1 MEENKTAQ
9 VKGIRMRTL
18 NLVLILA
25 SCVLY
30 ILVIYATVHAAMEY
44 KAMVTDTDNYIECEK
59 NAALVSD
66 GSDYLTQQVQL
77 YIVTRQPQYVER
89 YFEEVYTTQRRE
101 KALKHMKQYP
111 ASEAACDY
119 LENALENSNRLM
131 EREIYAMKLVAIA
144 EGHDMADFP
153 QDVRSV
159 QLTDGDKNLSR
170 AAMLEKATGMV
181 FGDYYQGAKAAISG
195 NITYFLDSIVS
206 ETRNAQHSSATDLN
220 HILIQQRIFISALFI
235 LSIAGFLLIRLL
247 IVKPLKLYIDR
258 IREGKALEVTGAYEF
273 KYLAM
278 TYNNIYEMNSANQEL
293 LLYKTQKD
301 PLTGL
306 VNRESFDYLANH
318 MDGMSNQIALLIID
332 IDKFESINEEY
343 GSETGEAVLKK
354 AARLIEKS
362 FRTTDFPARIGRD
375 EFAVI
380 LVDVMPGLKSVIRNK
395 VNAMNKLLQESA
407 DGLPPVSISAGGAFS
422 QKGFTMDLCKSAE
435 KALDYVKD
443 HGRCGCS
450 FFGENE

>member
-1 MEENKTAQ
+1 MEGNKTAQ
-9 VKGIRMRTL
+9 IKGIRMRTL
-18 NLVLILA
+18 NCVLILA
-25 SCVLY
+25 SCILY
-30 ILVIYATVHAAMEY
+30 ILVIYATVRAAVEY
-44 KAMVTDTDNYIECEK
+44 KAMVADVDNYIECER

-77 YIVTRQPQYVER
+77 YVVTQQPQYVDR
-89 YFEEVYTTQRRE
+89 YFREVYTTQRRE
-101 KALKHMKQYP
+101 QALEHMKQYP
-111 ASEAACDY
+111 VSDAARDY
-119 LENALENSNRLM
+119 LESALENSNKLM
-131 EREIYAMKLVAIA
+131 EQEIYAMKLVTVAQ
-144 EGHDMADFP
+144 GYDMADFP
-153 QDVRSV
+153 EDVQKAR
-159 QLTDGDKNLSR
+159 LAKDDEGLSR
-170 AAMLEKATGMV
+170 GAMLEKASKMV
-181 FGDYYQGAKAAISG
+181 FGDYYQGAKASISG
-195 NITYFLDSIVS
+195 NITYFLNSIVS
-206 ETRNAQHSSATDLN
+206 ETENAHKKSAGNLN
-220 HILIQQRIFISALFI
+220 RILIQQRIFISALFI
-235 LSIAGFLLIRLL
+235 LTILGFLLIRFL

-278 TYNNIYEMNSANQEL
+278 TYNNIYEINSANQEL

-318 MDGMSNQIALLIID
+318 MNISSQIALLILD
-332 IDKFESINEEY
+332 IDKFESIHENY
-343 GSETGEAVLKK
+343 GAETGDAILKK

-362 FRTTDFPARIGRD
+362 FRTTDFTARIGRD

-395 VNAMNKLLQESA
+395 INAMNKMLQEPA
-407 DGLPPVSISAGGAFS
+407 DGLPSVSFSAGGAFS
-422 QKGFTMDLCKSAE
+422 QKGFSNDLCRSAE
-435 KALDYVKD
+435 QALDYVKA